1 MKQRLKTKYLKFD
14 GLLVATL
21 VLVAGNSSAN
31 TLSVGPGKQFNLP
44 CEALLQAKDN
54 DVVEID
60 GAREYS
66 GDTCAFGASNLVI
79 RGVNGR
85 PKISAGGR
93 YAWGKGIWVPY
104 GNNTTVENVEM
115 SGAAVPDQN
124 GAAIRL
130 DGNHLTVK
138 NSYFHH
144 NENGILTNNDGVS
157 DVVIENSEFGF
168 NGFGTGYTHNIYI
181 GHINSLTFKGNF
193 SHDANV
199 GHNLKSRAQINTV
212 IYNRFSSTTGQPSYE
227 IDLPNAG
234 TAYVIGNVI
243 QQPAA
248 NQNPALLSFGVEGAT
263 NTKQDLYVIN
273 NTFINDDSS
282 RGTFIFVGGN
292 VATPVLMQNNIFA
305 GTGTV
310 ITQNNAIDVSNYRTV
325 SPAFIDRNNFDL
337 HPAVGSP
344 AIGAGTLPAKLA
356 SGVSLLPTLQY
367 KQIATT
373 EPRPIAD
380 KIDIGAYQSEGVIE
394 VTPAPIPVLPIVSPA
409 PEPQPPVISPFPKRS
424 NTSKPASVSGL
435 VLLLKNKR
443 LVVRRPI

>member
-1 MKQRLKTKYLKFD
+1 MKQYLKTKYFKNHGF
-14 GLLVATL
+14 LVATL
-21 VLVAGNSSAN
+21 FFIGGNVSAS

-44 CEALLQAKDN
+44 CEALAQAKDN

-60 GAREYS
+60 GASEYS

-85 PKISAGGR
+85 PKISAGGK
-93 YAWGKGIWVPY
+93 YAWGKGIWVPF
-104 GNNTTVENVEM
+104 GNNTTIENVEM

-130 DGNHLTVK
+130 DGNHLTVR

-157 DVVIENSEFGF
+157 NVVIENSEFGF

-199 GHNLKSRAQINTV
+199 GHNLKSRAQINTI

-243 QQPAA
+243 HQPAA
-248 NQNPALLSFGVEGAT
+248 HQNPALLSFGVEGVT

-282 RGTFIFVGGN
+282 RGTFIFVDGN

-310 ITQNNAIDVSNYRTV
+310 ITQTNAIDLSNYRTV
-325 SPAFIDRNNFDL
+325 SPAFVNRMNFDL
-337 HPAVGSP
+337 HLALGSP
-344 AIGAGTLPAKLA
+344 AIGAGTLPGKSAN
-356 SGVSLLPTLQY
+356 GFSLLPTLQY
-367 KQIATT
+367 KHVANT
-373 EPRPIAD
+373 EPRPTAA
-380 KIDIGAYQSEGVIE
+380 KIDIGAYQSAGVIE
-394 VTPAPIPVLPIVSPA
+394 VIPAPVPVPPIVSPA
-409 PEPQPPVISPFPKRS
+409 PEPQPPVISPAPKKVKHIK
-424 NTSKPASVSGL
+424 TSKRFRARHAP
-435 VLLLKNKR
+435 R
-443 LVVRRPI
+443 E